1 MNKQLINQNIKTWLN
16 RIDLTMPAVTE
27 FAIYQLQKLIN
38 EYIDSDHETEH
49 KITEL
54 GLKFPLKVI
63 ISRETLFKICQ
74 MYFGVQGYTRLI
86 YDFTQ
91 PHKSALVQYFY
102 GLSLKPQIALE
113 TYIIFV
119 NQLQTIRL
127 DFYNKNLKNEKSTNI
142 TSYRLDRF
150 CDGFL
155 MNFYKPNSKLPIS
168 KEEQQQLERYRVNA
182 HLKPLI
188 QEVEEVSDAVEE
200 RSQKDF
206 EAGINYF
213 KTMPARTSEEY

>member
-1 MNKQLINQNIKTWLN
+1 MNSMHKKIQTWLN
-16 RIDLTMPAVTE
+16 RIDLTVPAVTE
-27 FAIYQLQKLIN
+27 FAIYKVQQYIN
-38 EYIDSDHETEH
+38 EYIYSESDSEH
-49 KITEL
+49 KINEL
-54 GLKFPLKVI
+54 GIKIPLSLLM
-63 ISRETLFKICQ
+63 SRESLFNLCQ

-102 GLSLKPQIALE
+102 GLSLKPEIALQ
-113 TYIIFV
+113 TYNIFV
-119 NQLQTIRL
+119 NQLHTIRV

-155 MNFYKPNSKLPIS
+155 RNFYKPHSKLPIP

-188 QEVEEVSDAVEE
+188 QEVEEVSDSVEE

-213 KTMPARTSEEY
+213 KTMPAGEY